1 VNLSARLSLLYVLVP
16 GALLCGLPAIVLPV
30 DLGQGLAY
38 FRVHELP
45 TDLPSPTSGR
55 PGACVL
61 DLRFAKADE
70 LAASA
75 LNAWVKFNASAHTP
89 IFILENAETSPALLA
104 SFPGSGPTGVLVVAP
119 VSDKVAPDFAVQVPA
134 AVDRRAYDAV
144 ENGVPIG
151 SLLHD
156 NPDKPRIDEAYL
168 EKEHLADSEAPD
180 IESDKP
186 SPPSPL
192 VDAVLQRAVQLHEGL
207 LALKRL

>member
-1 VNLSARLSLLYVLVP
+1 MNLRARLCLLLVFVP
-16 GALLCGLPAIVLPV
+16 GALLSGAPVVVVPV

-45 TDLPSPTSGR
+45 MDLPSPKSGR

-89 IFILENAETSPALLA
+89 IFILENAETSPSLLA
-104 SFPGSGPTGVLVVAP
+104 SFPGNGTTGVVVVAP
-119 VSDKVAPDFAVQVPA
+119 VSDKVAPDIAVQVPA
-134 AVDRRAYDAV
+134 AADRLAYDAV
-144 ENGVPIG
+144 EKGAPIG

-192 VDAVLQRAVQLHEGL
+192 VDAVLQRAVQLHQGL

>member
-1 VNLSARLSLLYVLVP
+1 VNLAARLSLLLAVVP
-16 GALLCGLPAIVLPV
+16 CALAAGAPASIQPV

-38 FRVHELP
+38 YRVHELP
-45 TDLPSPTSGR
+45 SDLPSPKSGR
-55 PGACVL
+55 PGPCVL
-61 DLRFAKADE
+61 DLRFARADE

-75 LNAWVKFNASAHTP
+75 LNAWVKFNASAHAP
-89 IFILENAETSPALLA
+89 IFILENSETSASLRA
-104 SFPGSGPTGVLVVAP
+104 SFPGNGPVGVVVVAP
-119 VSDKVAPDFAVQVPA
+119 VSDKVSPDISVQVAA
-134 AVDRRAYDAV
+134 AVDRLAYDAV
-144 ENGVPIG
+144 EKGTLIG
-151 SLLHD
+151 SLLRD

-192 VDAVLQRAVQLHEGL
+192 VDAVLQRAVQLHQGL